1 MENPP
6 IRILQRPCPV
16 SPNKSESF
24 RPPATAKTLEQR
36 EADYAAA
43 RRRIM
48 GTDRPPEG
56 EVQSLKES
64 IKNMITGASQNECST
79 SRHLASSANVT
90 TTATPLMSIQAAPV
104 VNSGLNADLGLST
117 VTTTT
122 TMMPLP
128 IGGVQPRARQS
139 VAIVNVP
146 QKFQQQQSHASSN
159 GIRPVI
165 QPPPP
170 SQQQR
175 ILAGSASSPSLFGHV
190 SRNATQPCV
199 PLFPSQ
205 IGGTT
210 NTANAAA
217 GLLPTPPGFNYSV
230 QNATLNGTG
239 LHPSQTA
246 ALALMQQFSL
256 IQQHYQ
262 QALHGFQNPIP
273 SSAVTH
279 SNTSLNH
286 FNFSTVSSQSNTN
299 QKHAHS
305 SAFN

>member
-6 IRILQRPCPV
+6 IRILQRPCAV

-48 GTDRPPEG
+48 GSDCPHPDG
-56 EVQSLKES
+56 EVQSLKENN
-64 IKNMITGASQNECST
+64 KNTTAGAGQSECPI
-79 SRHLASSANVT
+79 SRQLLASSLNVT
-90 TTATPLMSIQAAPV
+90 TAATPLMSIQATPV
-104 VNSGLNADLGLST
+104 VNGGLNADLGLST
-117 VTTTT
+117 TTTT
-122 TMMPLP
+122 VALS
-128 IGGVQPRARQS
+128 IGGVQSRARQS
-139 VAIVNVP
+139 IAIVNVP
-146 QKFQQQQSHASSN
+146 QKFQQQPHASLN
-159 GIRPVI
+159 GIRPVLQ
-165 QPPPP
+165 QPQP
-170 SQQQR
+170 QQR
-175 ILAGSASSPSLFGHV
+175 ILTGSASSPSLFGHV
-190 SRNATQPCV
+190 SRNSAQPL

-205 IGGTT
+205 FGGTT
-210 NTANAAA
+210 NA

-230 QNATLNGTG
+230 QNATLNGSG

-256 IQQHYQ
+256 LQQHYQ

-279 SNTSLNH
+279 SNASLTH
-286 FNFSTVSSQSNTN
+286 FNFSAVSSQSNTN
-299 QKHAHS
+299 QKHAHP